1 MDSGMYVTN
10 DKNQNAFRLL
20 RDEVGMLQV
29 EVKLK
34 SRDRNTQKF
43 VYVEAL
49 EVVDQITSAM
59 NQQERLKAYTDLS
72 KKLNKS

>member
-49 EVVDQITSAM
+49 EVVYQITSAM

>member
-1 MDSGMYVTN
+1 MDSGMYITN
-10 DKNQNAFRLL
+10 DKNQNAFRHL